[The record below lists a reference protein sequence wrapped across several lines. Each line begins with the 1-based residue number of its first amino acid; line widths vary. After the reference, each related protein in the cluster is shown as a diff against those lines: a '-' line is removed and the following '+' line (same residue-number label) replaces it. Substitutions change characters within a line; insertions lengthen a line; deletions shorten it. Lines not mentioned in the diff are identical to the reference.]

1 MLLNLPTNQ
10 NWKAFLKTYNTLK
23 VAFTIGLSLLFF
35 ISKAQVIASCSH
47 AIGENPFEVNKVSSL
62 HASLLKEPKVKNPH
76 TATMLAVFLPGAGQ
90 IYNEKFWKAPI
101 VYAGLGISAYAIL
114 WNKKEMK
121 GYQEEL
127 DSRITDT
134 LEVNY
139 LNLSIEQLKSNRDF
153 YRTNRDISIMSFVV
167 IYALQIV
174 DAAVDAHLSE
184 YNLGDDMT
192 LKVEPKRYKN
202 TNLSLGLTL
211 TF

>member
-1 MLLNLPTNQ
+1 M
-10 NWKAFLKTYNTLK
+10 
-23 VAFTIGLSLLFF
+23 
-35 ISKAQVIASCSH
+35 
-47 AIGENPFEVNKVSSL
+47 GENPFECKVHSFLDSNIN
-62 HASLLKEPKVKNPH
+62 KEPKVKNPH

-90 IYNEKFWKAPI
+90 IYNEKYWKAPI
-101 VYAGLGISAYAIL
+101 VYLGLGISAYAIF
-114 WNKKEMK
+114 WNKREMK
-121 GYQEEL
+121 GYQDEL
-127 DSRITDT
+127 DSRLKDSMDI
-134 LEVNY
+134 NY

-192 LKVEPKRYKN
+192 LSLEPRRYKN